1 MVTPSPLTVTTSG
14 TTPVLAEN
22 WRPLIVIVTAVLP
35 VVMGIVAPDTARLIT
50 VGPAMLGVTNAEPM
64 LKTSMPDDAT
74 EKELPKVTLREVAT
88 AVFIKNESTTLLQG
102 PVLQELTA
110 AEVTIKPDRGPVG
123 DPVVGALSIVV
134 ETVMPVSEPA
144 VCTPVVSPVTVTVC
158 APAASGPVPAS
169 VMTPEL
175 KLKKV

>member
-14 TTPVLAEN
+14 TTPALAEN
-22 WRPLIVIVTAVLP
+22 VRPLIVIVTAVLP
-35 VVMGIVAPDTARLIT
+35 VVMGIVAPDTARVT
-50 VGPAMLGVTNAEPM
+50 ACPAMLGVTNAEPM
-64 LKTSMPDDAT
+64 LKTSMPDDVT

-158 APAASGPVPAS
+158 APAASAPVPAS

>member
-1 MVTPSPLTVTTSG
+1 M
-14 TTPVLAEN
+14 
-22 WRPLIVIVTAVLP
+22 IVIVTAVVP
-35 VVMGIVAPDTARLIT
+35 VVMGIAAPDTTRVT
-50 VGPAMLGVTNAEPM
+50 TCPAMLGVTNAVPM
-64 LKTSMPDDAT
+64 LKTSMPDGDVT
-74 EKELPKVTLREVAT
+74 PKLGPKVTVREDPDAI

-102 PVLQELTA
+102 PVLQEVTA

-123 DPVVGALSIVV
+123 DPALALSIVV
-134 ETVMPVSEPA
+134 ETVTVSKPPVA
-144 VCTPVVSPVTVTVC
+144 APVVSPVTVTVC